1 MKNLLFIILLLFFSI
16 TIFPQSGNSD
26 QIIIY
31 PDSGK
36 YKISRNIYGQ
46 FAEHLGHLI
55 YGGIWVGKNS
65 PIPNKDGIR
74 SDIVKAL
81 REIKIPN
88 LRWPGGCFADE
99 YHWKDGIGPQSKRP
113 KIVNTNWGGVI
124 EDNSFGTNEYMDLI
138 EQLGCD
144 AYICGNIGSGTVKE
158 MSDWV
163 DYLTGDT
170 LTAMGKLR
178 KKNGRAEPWK
188 VKFWAVGNETWGCGG
203 IMSPEFYSEEL
214 ARYSHFLKNNG
225 KNYLYRVASGGLE
238 ADYDWTETLMKK
250 WSETQGW
257 LQGYM
262 NGYSLHYYT
271 VTHNWDHK
279 GSATDFNE
287 EDWFTS
293 MLKTRRMDTL
303 IANHSK
309 VMDKYDPEKKI
320 GLIVDEWGDWHDVEP
335 GTNPGFLYQQ
345 NTLRD
350 AMVAAINLN
359 IFNKHCDRV
368 KMANIAQ
375 LVNVL
380 QALILTKN
388 EKMILT
394 PTYYVFDLYKVHQD
408 ATLLPM
414 ELKSEDYLMNGQKT
428 PALSASASVSPD
440 GTINLSI
447 ANVNPDKSIEV
458 PCIFNNFK
466 PGKISGKILTSEKM
480 QDHNTFEQPDK
491 VKINEFNQY
500 KIDGEKIIINMPS
513 KSIVVLEIKNRI

>member
-1 MKNLLFIILLLFFSI
+1 MKSFLLILSLLIFSI
-16 TIFPQSGNSD
+16 TIFPQSKNSD
-26 QIIIY
+26 QITIY

-36 YKISRNIYGQ
+36 YQISRNIYGQ

-55 YGGIWVGKNS
+55 YGGIWVGENS

-74 SDIVKAL
+74 TDIVEAL
-81 REIKIPN
+81 RKIKIPN

-99 YHWKDGIGPQSKRP
+99 YHWKNGIGPRSKRP
-113 KIVNTNWGGVI
+113 KTINTNWGGVI
-124 EDNSFGTNEYMDLI
+124 EDNSFGTHEFMDLV
-138 EQLGCD
+138 EQLGCEPV
-144 AYICGNIGSGTVKE
+144 ICGNIGSGTVKE
-158 MSDWV
+158 MADWV

-188 VKFWAVGNETWGCGG
+188 VKFWGVGNETWGCGG

-225 KNYLYRVASGGLE
+225 DNHLYKIASGGLE
-238 ADYDWTETLMKK
+238 SDYHWTETLMKK
-250 WSETQGW
+250 WSSTQGW

-262 NGYSLHYYT
+262 SGYSLHYYT

-279 GSATDFNE
+279 GSATNFNK
-287 EDWFTS
+287 EDWFTTI
-293 MLKTRRMDTL
+293 LKTRRMDTL
-303 IANHSK
+303 ITNHSK
-309 VMDKYDPEKKI
+309 VMDKYDPEKKV

-375 LVNVL
+375 VVNVL

-408 ATLLPM
+408 ATLLLM
-414 ELKSEDYLMNGQKT
+414 ELKSEDYEMNGQKT
-428 PALSASASVSPD
+428 PAISSSASISSD

-447 ANVNPDKSIEV
+447 ANVNPVKNIEV
-458 PCIFNNFK
+458 PCTFKDFK
-466 PGKISGKILTSEKM
+466 PKKISGKILTSEKM

-491 VKINEFNQY
+491 VTTKEFNQY
-500 KIDGEKIIINMPS
+500 KIDGDKITIDMPS
-513 KSIVVLEIKNRI
+513 KSIVVLEIKK